1 MKKFNVTSG
10 VMVCSDPCYEI
21 PTWCQGIIKNVK
33 NGEWE
38 AEVETSN
45 EGSWGER
52 IAVLKV
58 NHVNAKLSGGFK
70 LLNFDAGVDSGQF
83 GFFDRDFYRNDEIAK
98 DLPKHDFGDDY
109 DVNEGDSWYRAVCD
123 LTLAEESWG
132 VLSGGVVSTSG
143 FGDGSYNVYGCKD
156 ESGEY
161 VAFYVEFIGS
171 HDEHEDDWGDDE
183 DDDWG

>member
-1 MKKFNVTSG
+1 MKKFNITSG

-21 PTWCQGIIKNVK
+21 PTWCQGIVENVK

-45 EGSWGER
+45 EGGWGER

-70 LLNFDAGVDSGQF
+70 LLNFDGGVDSGQF
-83 GFFDRDFYRNDEIAK
+83 GFFDKDFYRNDEVAK
-98 DLPKHDFGDDY
+98 DLPKEDFGDNY
-109 DVNEGDSWYRAVCD
+109 DENEGDSWYRAVCS
-123 LTLAEESWG
+123 LTLGVESWG
-132 VLSGGVVSTSG
+132 VLSGGAVSSSG
-143 FGDGSYNVYGCKD
+143 FGDGSYNVYGSKD

-161 VAFYVEFIGS
+161 VAFYVVFIG
-171 HDEHEDDWGDDE
+171 DDDDDDDDE
-183 DDDWG
+183 WDEDEE

>member
-1 MKKFNVTSG
+1 MVSLNLCSSRLHSSIVSRVKRLEPSAFGLGLIRLNSLIRSVTNPC
-10 VMVCSDPCYEI
+10 CS
-21 PTWCQGIIKNVK
+21 
-33 NGEWE
+33 
-38 AEVETSN
+38 
-45 EGSWGER
+45 
-52 IAVLKV
+52 
-58 NHVNAKLSGGFK
+58 GFK

-143 FGDGSYNVYGCKD
+143 FGDGSYNVYGSKD